1 MEQVNTKEYYKEI
14 AEKVESG
21 EFFIE
26 ARHWYIGTY
35 LNRFVERTYLLV
47 IFVMLAGLLGMSVYY
62 YRSILPI
69 KKSIPIQVEIQD
81 ASEESTRI
89 SYMGNRRKE
98 FSIDDIL
105 IKYFSARFVEALES
119 YDFREDFKKLKKNQ
133 NIINTLGNADIK
145 AYYEDLVSLR
155 SGNSSIL
162 KYKKNVIREIFIDP
176 ERINIAYKGTDPD
189 NNQLKKYEV
198 TINFSVKET
207 NRFTGVSISTWQA
220 KIGLSFENITYNYEL
235 KDYSPLNFAVTGYRS
250 LETKA
255 AVSQPTAE
263 ENPYTK

>member
-1 MEQVNTKEYYKEI
+1 MTTNTKEYYKEI

-35 LNRFVERTYLLV
+35 LNRFVERSYLVL
-47 IFVMLAGLLGMSVYY
+47 ILIMLLTLMGLTMYY
-62 YRSILPI
+62 YVSILPI
-69 KKSIPIQVEIQD
+69 KKSIPIQVEIKD

-89 SYMGNRRKE
+89 SYMGSKKKD
-98 FSIDDIL
+98 FSIDEIL

-119 YDFREDFKKLKKNQ
+119 YDYREDFKKLKKNQ
-133 NIINTLGNADIK
+133 NIINALGNPDIK

-155 SGNSSIL
+155 SGNSLIL

-176 ERINIAYKGTDPD
+176 DKIEMAYKGADQ
-189 NNQLKKYEV
+189 NNNDIKKYEV
-198 TINFSVKET
+198 SVNFAVKESS
-207 NRFTGVSISTWQA
+207 RLSGVMVSSWQA

-235 KDYSPLNFAVTGYRS
+235 KDYSPLNFVVTGYRS
-250 LETKA
+250 LEVQA
-255 AVSQPTAE
+255 PVAQPS
-263 ENPYTK
+263 ENTQMK